1 MWRLIHCCL
10 LLILAVSVTGCD
22 PFASPDSMM
31 DEYLSRLARVLNVEK
46 QQTALEPVRL
56 IPSVRDRRAEIPKID
71 ITVLEFLSLYGC
83 ELQVVVAERNSIL
96 GRVMTPLNRLR
107 YNLRFIAT
115 AQACLANTDKPAL
128 KYSLQRAIEQKQQL
142 LSSVAWNAVWAG
154 EPMAALL
161 SVSKGYYLAD
171 SHHVTTLGRLVA
183 GLEKTRAI
191 VTQLQTEALDADL
204 TEMGDIQQQWT
215 FGHHAGQLLNSITML
230 TTRLDD
236 ATALIEQR
244 LLVKPLCY
252 MSKPNP
258 QAERVKGVFF
268 NVYIGRIQPY
278 LSEVSRAGKLVFGE
292 LDKIALAQAS
302 IMPAGFKTYH
312 LDVISMTN
320 KKGVW
325 RQFDK
330 AVNSHTKSWQTLLE
344 QCGMQPRSN

>member
-142 LSSVAWNAVWAG
+142 LPSVAWNAVWA
-154 EPMAALL
+154 L
-161 SVSKGYYLAD
+161 S
-171 SHHVTTLGRLVA
+171 
-183 GLEKTRAI
+183 
-191 VTQLQTEALDADL
+191 
-204 TEMGDIQQQWT
+204 
-215 FGHHAGQLLNSITML
+215 
-230 TTRLDD
+230 
-236 ATALIEQR
+236 LIH
-244 LLVKPLCY
+244 
-252 MSKPNP
+252 
-258 QAERVKGVFF
+258 
-268 NVYIGRIQPY
+268 I
-278 LSEVSRAGKLVFGE
+278 
-292 LDKIALAQAS
+292 
-302 IMPAGFKTYH
+302 
-312 LDVISMTN
+312 
-320 KKGVW
+320 
-325 RQFDK
+325 
-330 AVNSHTKSWQTLLE
+330 
-344 QCGMQPRSN
+344 